1 MTDYKIIEQTET
13 GRSNCLECG
22 SVLYGRADKR
32 FCCESCKNRY
42 HNKRYQAERNLKLR
56 VKTILDR
63 NYAIL
68 SSLISE
74 KIISVC
80 RLDLQQMG
88 FNIDYMTAFSKIN
101 KHECCSCYDITFVRT
116 PSRIY
121 DIRKVS
127 LKKGNSFLSLQGKN
141 NENEQ

>member
-88 FNIDYMTAFSKIN
+88 FNIDYMTAFAKIN